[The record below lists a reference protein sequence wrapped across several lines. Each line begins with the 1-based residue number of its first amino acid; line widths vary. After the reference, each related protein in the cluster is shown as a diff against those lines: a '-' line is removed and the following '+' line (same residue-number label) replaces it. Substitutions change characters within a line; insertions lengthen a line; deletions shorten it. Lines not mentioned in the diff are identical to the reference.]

1 MSDVEVYV
9 MLKKK
14 LVAVTN
20 NPKRWL
26 EEQNLRRHH
35 RFQDQLE
42 DFEII
47 KTKVSVFEEVLDE

>member
-1 MSDVEVYV
+1 MGEVYV
-9 MLKKK
+9 MLKDD

-26 EEQNLRRHH
+26 EEQNLRKHH
-35 RFQDQLE
+35 RSQDQLE

-47 KTKVSVFEEVLDE
+47 KTKVVVFEEKQ

>member
-1 MSDVEVYV
+1 MGEVYV
-9 MLKKK
+9 MLKED

-20 NPKRWL
+20 NPKKWL
-26 EEQNLRRHH
+26 EEHNLSRHH

-47 KTKVSVFEEVLDE
+47 KTKVSVFEEKK